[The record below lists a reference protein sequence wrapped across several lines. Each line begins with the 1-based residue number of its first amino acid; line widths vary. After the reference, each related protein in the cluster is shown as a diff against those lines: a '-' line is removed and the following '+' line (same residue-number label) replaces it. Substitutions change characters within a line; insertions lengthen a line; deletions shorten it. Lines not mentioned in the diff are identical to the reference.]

1 MKETAIVR
9 KIQVNSYTRA
19 RFNSFNTGDILGWI
33 ILCHGAVICCR
44 IFSSIPGFYLLNTN
58 SILSHIPL

>member
-33 ILCHGAVICCR
+33 ILCHGAVTCVA
-44 IFSSIPGFYLLNTN
+44 GYLAASLASTY
-58 SILSHIPL
+58 